1 MRVIALDIGDKRIGV
16 AYADTNTK
24 IAHPIKVVTIDKL
37 KDIIYDYE
45 PEVLVSGLPLSLNG
59 EENEQTAHVKEVAQ
73 SIAKQY
79 NLKLE
84 FIDERLSSKE
94 AKRILSEQCLT
105 EKEMKGKIDA
115 VAASLFLESWIEQL
129 Q

>member
-16 AYADTNTK
+16 AYADTKTK
-24 IAHPIKVVTIDKL
+24 VSNPVKVVSIDEL
-37 KDIIYDYE
+37 KEVIYDYE
-45 PEVLVSGLPLSLNG
+45 PDMLLSGLPLGLNG
-59 EENEQTAHVKEVAQ
+59 EETEQTKHVRDIAN
-73 SIAKQY
+73 SIANKY

-94 AKRILSEQCLT
+94 AKNILRAQGLSER
-105 EKEMKGKIDA
+105 EMKGKVDA
-115 VAASLFLESWIEQL
+115 IAASLFLETWIEQL